1 MLLRSLNS
9 SVVLRLTNAS
19 RVFPGPAMSVVLLA
33 LLVGI
38 SVAAATVHGRLAQPT
53 SSADAP
59 VASAPSPPPSSE
71 TLLLR
76 GRVVWVAEALE
87 RLHGI
92 RTVPEAS
99 EHQLALETAAGDLHP
114 LVEDIRGRAFRRDA
128 RLRGMDAELLVRRHR
143 GSPLVQVIQ
152 VFELTENGRSEL
164 DYWCEIC
171 AIAMFELKACD
182 CCQGPT
188 ELRKR
193 PVNKPAARDAQ
204 TSLDKPREKSPTADE
219 QRENIAGPETTEI
232 RARVRNGGSAAA
244 SSQK

>member
-1 MLLRSLNS
+1 MRLRFLIS
-9 SVVLRLTNAS
+9 SVILRLTNAGRGLS
-19 RVFPGPAMSVVLLA
+19 RRARSVVLA
-33 LLVGI
+33 GLLVGI
-38 SVAAATVHGRLAQPT
+38 SVAAATVPARLAQPV
-53 SSADAP
+53 SSAAAP
-59 VASAPSPPPSSE
+59 ALPSGAE
-71 TLLLR
+71 TLLLQ

-92 RTVPEAS
+92 RTVPESS

-128 RLRGMDAELLVRRHR
+128 RLRAMDAELLVRRHR
-143 GSPLVQVIQ
+143 GSPLIQVIQ

-193 PVNKPAARDAQ
+193 PVNKPPARDAQ
-204 TSLDKPREKSPTADE
+204 TCLNEPREKTPTADE
-219 QRENIAGPETTEI
+219 QRENITGPETTEI
-232 RARVRNGGSAAA
+232 RARVRYGGSAPHAA
-244 SSQK
+244 RSR